1 MSKAVNKPWW
11 KAAFIEVL
19 FCCLPLAYFAY
30 LNLVKRDFAA
40 MATYFVLLMFL
51 FIGYIFF
58 KNHELQQL
66 KSKQKENR

>member
-1 MSKAVNKPWW
+1 
-11 KAAFIEVL
+11 
-19 FCCLPLAYFAY
+19 
-30 LNLVKRDFAA
+30 